1 MAGRRDRQSPGALCI
16 QEGLATAGLENCG
29 VVCGLYGAVC
39 TVVRFALWCGVE
51 VMTVCL

>member
-1 MAGRRDRQSPGALCI
+1 MAGRRDRQSLGALCI

-39 TVVRFALWCGVE
+39 TVVRCGGYDSLFVK
-51 VMTVCL
+51 TSH